1 MKAELMADT
10 HTAMMFQWRKQVRSD
25 REGLTR
31 FDFEVAYE
39 IAEHVY
45 RDTGWAQFFQGEAAS
60 NLGASVRGVQKSLY
74 RIASRGHLEIEDNSK
89 AGRPNRYRPIIWA
102 LETED
107 ATAETTAVQA
117 PAETAETSRGYERG
131 SYPPPEPSFVPSTNG
146 RSEGVRT
153 AVRTKH
159 LTSSKSSYS
168 DRHGRDLQPDF
179 EEWYAVYPKHKAK
192 GEAER
197 AYRRAR
203 NQGATAEVLIVGA
216 RRYEAERAGQDP
228 KYTKHPATWLNAKCW
243 LDPPEGTTVPVAK
256 SPGPSPTNLSIAERM
271 AAAVKQARAAG

>member
-1 MKAELMADT
+1 MKAELMPDT

-45 RDTGWAQFFQGEAAS
+45 RDTGWAEFFQGEAAS

-102 LETED
+102 LETEQKP
-107 ATAETTAVQA
+107 AETTSL
-117 PAETAETSRGYERG
+117 ETPERGGYERR
-131 SYPPPEPSFVPSTNG
+131 SYPSPAPQFAPGTNG
-146 RSEGVRT
+146 RSGGVRT

-159 LTSSKSSYS
+159 LTSSESSYS

-179 EEWYAVYPKHKAK
+179 DEWYAVYPKHKAK

-197 AYRRAR
+197 AYSRAR
-203 NQGATAEVLIVGA
+203 SKGATAEVLIAGA
-216 RRYEAERAGQDP
+216 RRYAVERAGQDP